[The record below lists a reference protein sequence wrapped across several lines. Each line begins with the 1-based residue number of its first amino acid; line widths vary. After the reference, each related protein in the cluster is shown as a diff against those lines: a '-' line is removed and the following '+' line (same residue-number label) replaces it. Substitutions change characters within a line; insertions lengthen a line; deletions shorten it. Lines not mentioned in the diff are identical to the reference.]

1 MTTSNTAVP
10 QQGGSWVQTGP
21 LSFGHTLSGAD
32 GVFEQISEVPTLTI
46 PYAGVWEIAYNA
58 HGSLSLPANGAVV
71 LIRTALYNNGVIIA
85 GSEAVSG
92 IQSATGFGFQ
102 NTFGQTLLHTFAAQD
117 QVALYAHRQGP
128 APAAASISS
137 GSDGR
142 TGVMAH
148 WVSPGF

>member
-1 MTTSNTAVP
+1 MTTPNTAAP

-21 LSFGHTLSGAD
+21 LSFTHPLTGAD
-32 GVFEQISEVPTLTI
+32 FVYEQISEVPTLTI

-58 HGSLSLPANGAVV
+58 HRNLALPSNGAVL
-71 LIRTALYNNGVIIA
+71 LIRTALYKNGVIIE

-92 IQSATGFGFQ
+92 IQSASGFGFQ
-102 NTFGQTLLHTFAAQD
+102 TTTGQTLLHTFAAQD
-117 QVALYAHRQGP
+117 QVDLYAHRQGP
-128 APAAASISS
+128 VAAVGGISS

-148 WVSPGF
+148 FVSPGF

>member
-1 MTTSNTAVP
+1 MTTSNAAAP

-21 LSFGHTLSGAD
+21 LAFSHSLTGAD
-32 GVFEQISEVPTLTI
+32 GAWEQISEAPTLTI
-46 PYAGVWEIAYNA
+46 PYAGVWEIAYHA
-58 HGSLSLPANGAVV
+58 HGSFSLPSNGAVV
-71 LIRTALYNNGVIIA
+71 LIRTALYKNGVIID

-92 IQSATGFGFQ
+92 IQSAAGFGFQ

-128 APAAASISS
+128 AAAVAAVSS
-137 GSDGR
+137 GGDGR

>member
-21 LSFGHTLSGAD
+21 LAFSHSLAGAD
-32 GVFEQISEVPTLTI
+32 GAYEQISEVPTLTI
-46 PYAGVWEIAYNA
+46 PYAGVWEIAYHA
-58 HGSLSLPANGAVV
+58 HGNFALPSNGGVL
-71 LIRTALYNNGVIIA
+71 LIRTALYKNGVLIE

-92 IQSATGFGFQ
+92 IQSAAGFGFQ
-102 NTFGQTLLHTFAAQD
+102 STAGQTFLHTFAAQD

-128 APAAASISS
+128 AAAVAGVSS
-137 GSDGR
+137 GGDGR
-142 TGVMAH
+142 TGIVAH